1 MNVEMAVQGKVVG
14 VIIPPPDIRA
24 VVDKTA
30 QFVARNGKS
39 FEQRILSS
47 SEGQTAKFNFMKAFD
62 PYHAYYEMKIREVE
76 EGKPAEVAAP
86 PSSTASDSTNTT
98 KASVNVSE
106 SKGTATDGK
115 GASQTL
121 QPSVSTTVKA
131 SIMNPIAQLA
141 KVKPTEAPPAFE
153 FIIAHP
159 SGLTA
164 SDVDI
169 IKLTAQYTAINGRE
183 FLTGLVLREQ
193 RNPQFDFL
201 KPTHMLFSYFTSL
214 VDSYAKIVT
223 PSMEV
228 RERIRE
234 NAVFKSSM
242 ENSVKRWMWSRAEEE
257 RTKKES
263 SAADEE
269 RVAFQAIDW
278 FDFTVVETIDFP
290 VDELFELPGLS
301 SSMGMMEMD
310 DDRTA
315 VAHPVIQEEESRQ
328 VKIDHHLEY
337 PLSSGVGK
345 DFGASSYYAPSQQ
358 EVETGAAVETE
369 EVDVMDSMMMIQED
383 TEDMSD
389 LKVVPNYEFVP
400 ANKRSSGDAGGSSA
414 QMMID
419 PISGKAIPIDQMTE
433 HMRIQLLDPKWR
445 QQQKVFMDKQKETGY
460 AEGVSIADSL
470 KQFARKRG
478 DIFGQAASGSGPN
491 SAAAIAEQD
500 AADKK
505 KQEVGMN

>member
-1 MNVEMAVQGKVVG
+1 MMNVEMAVQGKVVG

-86 PSSTASDSTNTT
+86 PSSTANDSTISI
-98 KASVNVSE
+98 KASVNVNE
-106 SKGTATDGK
+106 SKGTGNNATSGGK

-164 SDVDI
+164 SDIDI

-223 PSMEV
+223 PSTEV

-234 NAVFKSSM
+234 NAVFKSAM
-242 ENSVKRWMWSRAEEE
+242 ENSVKRWMWNRAEEE
-257 RTKKES
+257 RAKKES

-269 RVAFQAIDW
+269 RLAFQAIDW

-301 SSMGMMEMD
+301 SMGMD

-315 VAHPVIQEEESRQ
+315 APILEESRQ
-328 VKIDHHLEY
+328 MLMDH
-337 PLSSGVGK
+337 LSSGVGK
-345 DFGASSYYAPSQQ
+345 DFGASYYAPSQQ
-358 EVETGAAVETE
+358 VDTGTAVETE
-369 EVDVMDSMMMIQED
+369 EMEVDMDSMMVLQED

-400 ANKRSSGDAGGSSA
+400 ANKRSNGDTGGSSA

-505 KQEVGMN
+505 KQEVWIESFVVIYL